1 MARTERAPGRC
12 GNGPVDG
19 RNPVPLPREVAPD
32 MDPFTLPPDLL
43 AAPVAGTNL
52 GDAATFR
59 AALGPRP
66 NVVLFVRH
74 FG

>member
-1 MARTERAPGRC
+1 
-12 GNGPVDG
+12 
-19 RNPVPLPREVAPD
+19 

-43 AAPVAGTNL
+43 DAPVAGTNL
-52 GDAATFR
+52 GDATTFR